1 MALSVSQNTT
11 LYTAASVLQKIVS
24 FVYFTIVARLIGVE
38 NTGQYF
44 FAISFTTVFTV
55 MADFGFAPIFTRE
68 ASRYIGKIEEYF
80 STVFWTKILFGA
92 GAYGLIFIAV
102 TLLGYDATLRNLIL
116 FSGVTMFFDNLQGV
130 FFSVFRAKRNLW
142 FESAG
147 IVLSQVITMGVGL
160 TALSNGWPLTWL
172 ILAYTIASG
181 CVMLFGA
188 FSLRRVY
195 GFVPHLVFDTKLFKT
210 FFVMAVPFGLA
221 GIVGRFYS
229 YADSMLMSKML
240 DAQHLGWWSVP
251 YKMTFAFQFIPVA
264 LSTSLYAVF
273 SALSIDNTKRIAELY
288 EKGWQYLFIVSLPLA
303 VGLSVVAEPLVVTLY
318 SDKYLPSVPVLRIL
332 LVSLVFGYLTFVT
345 GAALNATNNQ
355 KKQTLL
361 LTATLVLNIT
371 LNILLIPRL
380 TILGSAISALIGN
393 IFLATVGFIL
403 LRRVVPVSLPRILA
417 RFTATLVAA
426 VAMGVVVYGV
436 LHTFSFIPAI
446 ISGLIVYP
454 LALYIFGGVTKEDI
468 AEFRA
473 KLFPAKKIV

>member
-1 MALSVSQNTT
+1 
-11 LYTAASVLQKIVS
+11 
-24 FVYFTIVARLIGVE
+24 
-38 NTGQYF
+38 
-44 FAISFTTVFTV
+44 
-55 MADFGFAPIFTRE
+55 
-68 ASRYIGKIEEYF
+68 
-80 STVFWTKILFGA
+80 
-92 GAYGLIFIAV
+92 
-102 TLLGYDATLRNLIL
+102 
-116 FSGVTMFFDNLQGV
+116 MFFDNLQGV

-195 GFVPHLVFDTKLFKT
+195 GFVPHLVFDTQLFKT

-361 LTATLVLNIT
+361 LTATLILNIT

-380 TILGSAISALIGN
+380 TILGSAISALLGN

-417 RFTATLVAA
+417 RFTATLAAA